1 MSSSYVRVVAHL
13 TSKTETIDET
23 RKVLEAFIDPTRAE
37 DGCVLYVLMQNN
49 DDPTD
54 FTFVEEWE
62 SNETLDAHLESPHI
76 SAFKERASELL
87 ACDPEIRRYTLLK

>member
-1 MSSSYVRVVAHL
+1 MIRVVAHL
-13 TSKTETIDET
+13 TSKPETVEET

-37 DGCVLYVLMQNN
+37 DGCILYVLMQNN

-76 SAFKERASELL
+76 SAFKERSSELL
-87 ACDPEIRRYTLLK
+87 ACDPEIRRYTLIK